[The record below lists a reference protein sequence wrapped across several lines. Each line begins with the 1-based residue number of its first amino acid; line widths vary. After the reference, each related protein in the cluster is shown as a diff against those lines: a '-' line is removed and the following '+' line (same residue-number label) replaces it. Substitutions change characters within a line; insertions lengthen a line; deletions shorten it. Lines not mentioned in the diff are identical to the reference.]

1 MGIREQ
7 LPISDAE
14 RFKEMQEYGAQINKI
29 ITKGIRQLSDK
40 DGDTRVTVEQ
50 NADEDKVR
58 IYTNGTEIAIV
69 DSDLFE
75 IKKQLKISGAS
86 RVSAYR
92 NTAQTIPNS
101 THTTIIFNNV
111 SYDNLNEYNATN
123 GKFTA
128 SKAGYYFIA
137 ARALTANVAWPSGS
151 IYHIEACKNGTTT
164 WIGSRHTVEY
174 AVTEFVDSVLSCCLQ
189 LNENDYIE
197 IKAYHNRG
205 SNTDLCAD
213 SAYVRLYIHRIS

>member
-50 NADEDKVR
+50 NTDEDKVR

-69 DSDLFE
+69 DSNLFE

-92 NTAQTIPNS
+92 NTTQTIPHN

-123 GKFTA
+123 GRFTA
-128 SKAGYYFIA
+128 SKAGYYFIT
-137 ARALTANVAWPSGS
+137 ARALTATVAWTSGNV
-151 IYHIEACKNGTTT
+151 YVIEVFKNGINT
-164 WIGSRHTVEY
+164 WVGSRHTVEY
-174 AVTEFVDSVLSCCLQ
+174 GITRYIDSIVSCCLQ

-197 IKAYHNRG
+197 IKAYHSRG
-205 SNTDLCAD
+205 SNTDLD
-213 SAYVRLYIHRIS
+213 PESAYVCFYIQRIS